1 MPVEEYLE
9 LRESAKIKVDTQE
22 LAVREA
28 FIAAA
33 NSIRGTDGSVDYSIL
48 EEEVN
53 RDAFEDAFG
62 KSINTAINRDY
73 GATTTDVIK
82 QDQLWKMYCGFD
94 AASFYNFVKQTGSD
108 LELKIFEKVVDEQFK
123 PIKQSLMNSAIMNGL
138 TEYDGQ
144 NIVNYLKEDPVNLP
158 AIELI
163 DVNML
168 TNVLDMSKLL
178 EEYLGDKGV
187 VTPQFV
193 ENQPYAKLAK

>member
-1 MPVEEYLE
+1 MPVEEYIE
-9 LRESAKIKVDTQE
+9 LRKNAKTSIDTQE

-33 NSIRGTDGSVDYSIL
+33 NSIRGTDGSVDYSVL

-53 RDAFEDAFG
+53 RNNFEDAFG
-62 KSINTAINRDY
+62 ESINTAINRDY
-73 GATTTDVIK
+73 GATATCVIK
-82 QDQLWKMYCGFD
+82 RDQLWKMYCGFD
-94 AASFYNFVKQTGSD
+94 AVSFHNFVKQTGSD
-108 LELKIFEKVVDEQFK
+108 LELKTFEEVVDEQFK
-123 PIKQSLMNSAIMNGL
+123 PIEQSLMTSAIKNGL

-144 NIVNYLKEDPVNLP
+144 NVVNYLKEDPVNLP

-163 DVNML
+163 NVEML

-178 EEYLGDKGV
+178 EEYLGDRGV

-193 ENQPYAKLAK
+193 EKQSYAIAK